1 MASTLYQLP
10 DLPAIVRSKS
20 TLAWGKVDVKDIPG
34 QDLFALYRE
43 IEIPITDAYGNPF
56 TLKLTD
62 YESDF
67 KYSIITF
74 SQWFDQLTDQALVLT
89 PEYPVLNE
97 VMANYKPI
105 TYNTGGK
112 YELAKRGYHPS
123 HNVAAEDYD
132 DVIINYSAVTPQY
145 LHENALWS
153 FGGFFLPTT
162 WHSYG
167 LRVMGAGDLIR
178 KSSDFRAG
186 CLNFEKIGKVTQ
198 VPITESMISKVDDTY
213 TYFDSVT
220 INAGTSLTNKTVGI
234 VLGGYLHLLDG
245 FVKVISDRTVKLSM
259 RHLQYIERMLVA
271 RKYLDIPGLEIED
284 VEAYAI
290 PQKLRSDIAGLA
302 YLTSPYSFLV
312 IIDNPNMYL
321 VEKELDR
328 NALLGNFIIPDTEN
342 LGLLV
347 DRLGRGL
354 EYWPHW
360 EAGQW
365 SLNTT
370 QSHLPMFNL
379 LTTGWYNESRIND
392 ALVGNDPYRAIE
404 PKILNFTARV

>member
-198 VPITESMISKVDDTY
+198 VPITQSMISKVDDTY

-354 EYWPHW
+354 EY
-360 EAGQW
+360 
-365 SLNTT
+365 
-370 QSHLPMFNL
+370 
-379 LTTGWYNESRIND
+379 
-392 ALVGNDPYRAIE
+392 
-404 PKILNFTARV
+404 